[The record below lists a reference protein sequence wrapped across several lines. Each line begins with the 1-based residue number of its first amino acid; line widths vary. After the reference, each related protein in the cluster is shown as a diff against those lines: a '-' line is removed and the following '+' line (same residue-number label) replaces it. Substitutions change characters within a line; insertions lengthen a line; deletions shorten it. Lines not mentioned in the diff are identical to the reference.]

1 MAWWKRRYNKRHLAK
16 YSQPGIEAGEV
27 SWEEF
32 QRIRDAYQAAPEP
45 APGTFK
51 AWFEKDE
58 AHHARS
64 GASLTLYHATLS
76 QGFTYWDST
85 MVGVASKRPTSGLGF
100 FMTADRGAAARH
112 GSNVLEFY
120 SRINNPYY
128 LRDADLAGID
138 MVNDTSK
145 LRASLSIKGY
155 DSAMVTASGA
165 SPYVKAHADIPHA
178 DRARH
183 HLHYEDYIVNE
194 VFPLMWQKNAHPC
207 TFGKDAPIV
216 PAVTPDGRTL
226 CVSHGPGRLFHQ
238 ADQPAIDQGATDGM
252 LKRRTGRRSVPGPR
266 VWHR

>member
-1 MAWWKRRYNKRHLAK
+1 
-16 YSQPGIEAGEV
+16 
-27 SWEEF
+27 
-32 QRIRDAYQAAPEP
+32 
-45 APGTFK
+45 
-51 AWFEKDE
+51 
-58 AHHARS
+58 
-64 GASLTLYHATLS
+64 
-76 QGFTYWDST
+76 

-128 LRDADLAGID
+128 LMDADLAGID

-178 DRARH
+178 DRARR

-194 VFPLMWQKNAHPC
+194 VFPLMWQKTPMPARLARTHP
-207 TFGKDAPIV
+207 
-216 PAVTPDGRTL
+216 L
-226 CVSHGPGRLFHQ
+226 CLQ
-238 ADQPAIDQGATDGM
+238 
-252 LKRRTGRRSVPGPR
+252 
-266 VWHR
+266 